1 MDIVEGRLPYYMSY
15 GEYSGL
21 HEKSMYY
28 EREYKGVIHQNEWY
42 MGNRAM
48 EENRMLQDMDYLQ
61 QTYPAKVR
69 SLRKRIAELLDRM
82 DYEGSFVYDA
92 YPDRCTLERMS
103 AACYQVLCREER
115 TFPERGNVL
124 KEKELP
130 EEKSIQGK
138 RLAHEGEKACKEG
151 DVAERNEIDVWK
163 LEEIPWI
170 KELVQVLL
178 CEEICKRRHGG
189 KRGCHKFLL

>member
-115 TFPERGNVL
+115 TFPERGNFL

-138 RLAHEGEKACKEG
+138 RLAHESDKAGKEE
-151 DVAERNEIDVWK
+151 DVAERNEMDVWK

-178 CEEICKRRHGG
+178 C
-189 KRGCHKFLL
+189 RGNL

>member
-15 GEYSGL
+15 GEYRGL
-21 HEKSMYY
+21 YEKSMYHEGKY
-28 EREYKGVIHQNEWY
+28 AGVTNQNEWH
-42 MGNRAM
+42 MRNRDW
-48 EENRMLQDMDYLQ
+48 EENRMVEDMDYLQ

-103 AACYQVLCREER
+103 EACYQVLCREEK
-115 TFPERGNVL
+115 TFLERGDFL
-124 KEKELP
+124 KEK
-130 EEKSIQGK
+130 
-138 RLAHEGEKACKEG
+138 
-151 DVAERNEIDVWK
+151 K
-163 LEEIPWI
+163 LSEEIPWI

>member
-21 HEKSMYY
+21 HEKGIYY
-28 EREYKGVIHQNEWY
+28 GGEYAGVIHRNEWY

-103 AACYQVLCREER
+103 EACYRVLCREER
-115 TFPERGNVL
+115 ENFLR
-124 KEKELP
+124 EKEFP
-130 EEKSIQGK
+130 GEKSMQGE
-138 RLAHEGEKACKEG
+138 RLAYESEKAGKEE
-151 DVAERNEIDVWK
+151 DAAKKNEMDVWK

-189 KRGCHKFLL
+189 KRSCHKFLL